1 VLDPRSPPGFIGS
14 SVILFLFSILEPFL
28 SLFLSLTVS
37 TFTFAF
43 ASPFHCNF
51 LIPGSNKYF
60 GPAFPEL
67 STRILRPGAMSSPVE
82 DRKTFLQDPK
92 NKQKDSD
99 ISPTSDDG
107 TYVTEPDTEREIGR
121 DIGRDGGLKVDTS
134 YLPEDDEYA
143 PMRTPSARREQATRL
158 EDDLMLLQAERMTS
172 RSTHEADDE
181 HDRNSINRA
190 RSRRS
195 EQVDEFDEAT
205 NPLHEKAAIYKPPEK
220 PNTQIAVFVKKL
232 HQSSFLVR
240 YVTYI
245 SPLVIL
251 LLIPLLVGALVF
263 PNASVG
269 GVQLMWFSIWLEIVW
284 LTLWAGRVSSR
295 NQSGSRLLLI
305 CLFD

>member
-1 VLDPRSPPGFIGS
+1 
-14 SVILFLFSILEPFL
+14 
-28 SLFLSLTVS
+28 
-37 TFTFAF
+37 
-43 ASPFHCNF
+43 
-51 LIPGSNKYF
+51 
-60 GPAFPEL
+60 
-67 STRILRPGAMSSPVE
+67 MSSPVE
-82 DRKTFLQDPK
+82 ERKTFLRESKDK
-92 NKQKDSD
+92 RKDSD
-99 ISPTSDDG
+99 VSPTSDDG
-107 TYVTEPDTEREIGR
+107 TYVTEPDADREIGR
-121 DIGRDGGLKVDTS
+121 EIGDAIGREGGLKVDTN
-134 YLPEDDEYA
+134 YLPEDDEHA

-172 RSTHEADDE
+172 SSTHEPDE
-181 HDRNSINRA
+181 EHSIKRA

-245 SPLVIL
+245 SPVVLL
-251 LLIPLLVGALVF
+251 LLIPLLVGALEF

-284 LTLWAGRVSSR
+284 LTLWAGRVS
-295 NQSGSRLLLI
+295 
-305 CLFD
+305 